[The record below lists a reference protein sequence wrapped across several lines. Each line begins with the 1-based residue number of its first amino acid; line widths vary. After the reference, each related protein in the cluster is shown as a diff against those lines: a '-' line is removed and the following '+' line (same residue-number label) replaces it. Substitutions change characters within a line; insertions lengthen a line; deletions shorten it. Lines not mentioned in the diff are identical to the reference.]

1 MMSYDQ
7 TKRQSDWGTAQCPKS
22 SIFRKILRNIFTK
35 LNPLFR
41 NAFVPTGG
49 AGFMFVVGWQ
59 KVRVQG
65 EECKRPFSL
74 AKFRNILSGTKHTQ
88 HLVWAAE
95 RRRSPGYHAY
105 NFS

>member
-41 NAFVPTGG
+41 NVFVPTSD
-49 AGFMFVVGWQ
+49 AGFMFMVGWQ

-65 EECKRPFSL
+65 PLTGVFTAVRG
-74 AKFRNILSGTKHTQ
+74 RNFHVLHIVLNRDAGSAGSG
-88 HLVWAAE
+88 LI
-95 RRRSPGYHAY
+95 
-105 NFS
+105 